1 MTIGTTNNA
10 VRYAATFL
18 YATGAYSVGSPILGW
33 VSDTLSQTPE
43 KKAVAYSLVNV
54 TANLA
59 YIYCAYLWPTS
70 DGPRYMIGFSCMI
83 GFAVASII
91 CAWAMRFWLMSI
103 NKKLRESEDEN
114 VKLYAY

>member
-83 GFAVASII
+83 GFCRCKHHMCVG
-91 CAWAMRFWLMSI
+91 
-103 NKKLRESEDEN
+103 DE
-114 VKLYAY
+114 VLADEHQQEAQGE